1 MSVLVVTVAR
11 HLEVGHLRAALAAHR
26 LTLRVLLTYQRLHFQ
41 FPELQIGLHAE
52 QRLTASNKARVQ
64 VHRYVARLNTLD
76 NVILFALVRQ
86 FQVLLVERER
96 CLRVVR
102 QVEIQ
107 LIAHLT
113 VHAHLYLLVEIED
126 VVITSTLRK
135 ARIFNVLVL
144 KSEEQF
150 RRPLHLQLHTA
161 RSEHLVRRTDVEL
174 HVRDVE
180 LLLVVVLHLAYL
192 LLPVLVH
199 RLLLAVRRILLRRHQ
214 VRRRDIHI
222 ANLRVN
228 HIVPRVR
235 LILHLR
241 LHIRG
246 VAQVQTALRQ
256 RQRLIILCPQ
266 LLHLRRCPIRRIV
279 RIKHQRVFF
288 HGGAVSRPHR

>member
-11 HLEVGHLRAALAAHR
+11 HFEVGHLRTALAAHR

-52 QRLTASNKARVQ
+52 QRLTTSNQARVQ
-64 VHRYVARLNTLD
+64 VHRYITRLNTLD

-113 VHAHLYLLVEIED
+113 VHAHLYLLIEIED

-150 RRPLHLQLHTA
+150 RRPLHLQLHPA
-161 RSEHLVRRTDVEL
+161 RSEYLVRRTDVEL
-174 HVRDVE
+174 HIGDVE

-228 HIVPRVR
+228 HIVARVR

-279 RIKHQRVFF
+279 RVKHQRVFF

>member
-11 HLEVGHLRAALAAHR
+11 HFEVGHLRAALAAHR

-107 LIAHLT
+107 LIAHLA

-161 RSEHLVRRTDVEL
+161 RSEYLVCWTDVEL

-199 RLLLAVRRILLRRHQ
+199 RLLFAVRRILLRRHQ

-222 ANLRVN
+222 AYLRVN

-288 HGGAVSRPHR
+288 HGGAVSSPRR